1 MHRFGRFRIAPVDGG
16 TFGLDGGAMFG
27 IVPRP
32 LWEKQIPPDERN
44 RITLATRCLLI
55 VDESSEQRRV
65 ILVDTG
71 IGDEFPDK
79 EREIFDIEL
88 PPGGIKGSLSRL
100 GFAAEDVTD
109 LIITHLHFDHVGGAT
124 EPDGTGGRRPTFPN
138 ATVHVQRRM
147 WKWAEHPTEK
157 DAGSFRPA
165 TYGALADRL
174 HLLDGPT
181 EIVPGLGLI
190 VSEGHTVGQQLP
202 FLDGEDDGKLLYCGD
217 VIPTRAHI
225 RLPWIMGYDLYPL
238 TTLEEKK
245 LLLAQALEED
255 WILFFEHDAE
265 VAACRLAERKGHV
278 VAGEPYAV
286 CVD

>member
-1 MHRFGRFRIAPVDGG
+1 MQRFGRFQIAAVDGG
-16 TFGLDGGAMFG
+16 SFGLDGGAMFG

-32 LWEKQIPPDERN
+32 LWEKAVPPDEKN
-44 RITLATRCLLI
+44 RIKLATRCLLI
-55 VDESSEQRRV
+55 VDEKEERR

-71 IGDEFPDK
+71 IGDKFADK
-79 EREIFDIEL
+79 EKAIFDIQL
-88 PPGGIKGSLSRL
+88 PEGGIKGELKRL
-100 GFAAEDVTD
+100 GVSAEDITD

-124 EPDGTGGRRPTFPN
+124 EPGDDGAYAPTFPN

-157 DAGSFRPA
+157 DAGSFRRD
-165 TYGALADRL
+165 TYEALAGRL

-181 EIVPGLGLI
+181 ELFPGLELI

-202 FLDGEDDGKLLYCGD
+202 LLDGGDEGKLLYCGD

-245 LLLAQALEED
+245 LLLAQALAEN
-255 WILFFEHDAE
+255 WVLFFEHDYDI
-265 VAACRLAERKGHV
+265 AACRLAESKGHV
-278 VAGEPYAV
+278 VAGDTYDV
-286 CVD
+286 VS